1 MERWGMFEAAV
12 NGKKDGN
19 PFLDYAITGTFA
31 SEHETVKVDG
41 FYDEEGVYRGRFM
54 PS

>member
-19 PFLDYAITGTFA
+19 PFLDYAIAGTFTG
-31 SEHETVKVDG
+31 EQETVKVNG
-41 FYDEEGVYRGRFM
+41 FYDGNGV
-54 PS
+54 